1 MNKAYLAIIAALTAS
16 LVRKRPE
23 KGVWYPIHINSI
35 TPPLGSMNEPL
46 RLYKTGEKHSN
57 GEDIYRPVGEKP
69 KSGMYG
75 LTGTYYVFDG
85 YNMYA
90 CDKPYRD
97 DYGTFD
103 GEPSYP
109 IYNYVIV

>member
-1 MNKAYLAIIAALTAS
+1 MNKAYIAIAVS
-16 LVRKRPE
+16 LLSSFIRKRPE
-23 KGVWYPIHINSI
+23 SGVWYPININSI
-35 TPPLGSMNEPL
+35 KPPIGSMNQKIE
-46 RLYKTGEKHSN
+46 LYKTGEKHSN
-57 GEDIYRPVGEKP
+57 GEDIYRPVGEQA

-75 LTGTYYVFDG
+75 LIGQYYVFDG

-90 CDKPYRD
+90 CGKPYRD

-103 GEPSYP
+103 GEPEYP